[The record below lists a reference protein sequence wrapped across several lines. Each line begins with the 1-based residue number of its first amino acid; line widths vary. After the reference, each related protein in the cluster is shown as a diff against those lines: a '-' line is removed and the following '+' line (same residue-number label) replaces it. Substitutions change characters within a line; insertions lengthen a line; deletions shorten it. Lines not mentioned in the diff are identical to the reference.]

1 MAGTSTRQ
9 YNLRSGKQEGLQFP
23 VQIQLSEDTEFLKTL
38 LNHQNGQVSDSES
51 SITEVD
57 CEALINDSHV
67 DSFANVSETSS
78 PKEKKS
84 ISDPKKSDDMQQI
97 INSKILT
104 QLGSLGKRL
113 DSIEQNVVSSNVS
126 KTKSHKTKHKT
137 ASAPVTLPPRHQ
149 VPQLPDLTS
158 LRNDSSVQLLVE
170 QRLKQLADSEKQVP
184 S

>member
-38 LNHQNGQVSDSES
+38 LNHQNRQVSDSES
-51 SITEVD
+51 SVSEAD

-67 DSFANVSETSS
+67 DSFANVSKTSS
-78 PKEKKS
+78 PREKKS
-84 ISDPKKSDDMQQI
+84 ISDLKNPDDMQPI

-104 QLGSLGKRL
+104 QLESLGKRL

-126 KTKSHKTKHKT
+126 KTKSQKTERKT
-137 ASAPVTLPPRHQ
+137 VSAPVTLSPRHQ

-158 LRNDSSVQLLVE
+158 L
-170 QRLKQLADSEKQVP
+170 
-184 S
+184 